1 MNLVLLLNTIWEMQE
16 RTSDL
21 IYKTKPWESDCY
33 ELVVSWLSKTPVIF
47 KNSDDRELKIWFSV
61 IRCIIFTFP
70 DDDVFNHEGW
80 MTGSVL
86 CQVTEL
92 WRALSTA
99 WGKWSCPKG
108 SEISWDTK
116 PRTRSEELT
125 DSKDLRT
132 ELILLKIVGQV
143 KALISVST
151 RDLWRRLAL
160 SNNLT
165 LSHQC
170 LVTSGSMKPTWQKP
184 KLMVR
189 SQKGNFQCE
198 VYSMQYDSRVKIS
211 ILVLSKLLLTNLLYR
226 QLAFTS
232 F

>member
-1 MNLVLLLNTIWEMQE
+1 MQE

-21 IYKTKPWESDCY
+21 IYKPRESDCY
-33 ELVVSWLSKTPVIF
+33 EPEVSWLSKTPVIF
-47 KNSDDRELKIWFSV
+47 KNSDDGELNIWFSV
-61 IRCIIFTFP
+61 IRYLIFTFP
-70 DDDVFNHEGW
+70 DHDVFNHEGR

-86 CQVTEL
+86 LPSNRTVESSKHCMREIILSQGL
-92 WRALSTA
+92 WDQL
-99 WGKWSCPKG
+99 GHK
-108 SEISWDTK
+108 TK
-116 PRTRSEELT
+116 DMVWRTRRQQRSENRVNSSLNC
-125 DSKDLRT
+125 
-132 ELILLKIVGQV
+132 GQV

-151 RDLWRRLAL
+151 RDRWRRLAL

-184 KLMVR
+184 KLMVT
-189 SQKGNFQCE
+189 SQKGNFQCD
-198 VYSMQYDSRVKIS
+198 VYSMQHESRVKIS
-211 ILVLSKLLLTNLLYR
+211 ILVWSKLLLTNLLCR

>member
-1 MNLVLLLNTIWEMQE
+1 MQE

-21 IYKTKPWESDCY
+21 IYKPRESDCY
-33 ELVVSWLSKTPVIF
+33 ELEASWLSKTPVIF

-61 IRCIIFTFP
+61 IRYLIFTFP
-70 DDDVFNHEGW
+70 DHDVFNHEGR

-86 CQVTEL
+86 LPSNRTVESSKHWMREIILSQGL
-92 WRALSTA
+92 WDQLGHKT
-99 WGKWSCPKG
+99 K
-108 SEISWDTK
+108 DTVW
-116 PRTRSEELT
+116 RTRRQQRS
-125 DSKDLRT
+125 DC
-132 ELILLKIVGQV
+132 GQV
-143 KALISVST
+143 KALISVSM

-184 KLMVR
+184 KLMVT
-189 SQKGNFQCE
+189 SQKGNFQCD
-198 VYSMQYDSRVKIS
+198 VYSMQHESRVKIS
-211 ILVLSKLLLTNLLYR
+211 ILVWSKLLLTNLLYR